1 MPLFLCI
8 NNYMSEILMISDLL
22 DIRARKMKELQF
34 YSEHLEELRLKM
46 LYIQKEIALTNQ
58 IIKMIEAETLI
69 DIGLHV
75 KRTT

>member
-8 NNYMSEILMISDLL
+8 NNCMSEILMISDLL

-34 YSEHLEELRLKM
+34 YSEQLEELRLKM

>member
-8 NNYMSEILMISDLL
+8 NNCMSEILMISDLL

-34 YSEHLEELRLKM
+34 YSDQLEELRIKM
-46 LYIQKEIALTNQ
+46 LYIQKEIELTNQ
-58 IIKMIEAETLI
+58 IIKMIETETLV

>member
-8 NNYMSEILMISDLL
+8 NNCMSDILMISDLL

-34 YSEHLEELRLKM
+34 YSEQLEELRLKM

-58 IIKMIEAETLI
+58 IIKMIEAETVI

>member
-8 NNYMSEILMISDLL
+8 NNRMSEIILISDLL

-34 YSEHLEELRLKM
+34 YSEQLDELRMKM
-46 LYIQKEIALTNQ
+46 LYIQKEIDLTNQ
-58 IIKMIEAETLI
+58 IIKMIETETI
-69 DIGLHV
+69 MDIGLHI

>member
-8 NNYMSEILMISDLL
+8 NNCMSEILMISDLL

-34 YSEHLEELRLKM
+34 YSDQLEELRIKM

>member
-8 NNYMSEILMISDLL
+8 NNCMSEILMISDLL

-34 YSEHLEELRLKM
+34 YSEQLEELRIKM

>member
-8 NNYMSEILMISDLL
+8 NNCMSEILMISDLL

-34 YSEHLEELRLKM
+34 YSDQLEELRIKM
-46 LYIQKEIALTNQ
+46 LYIQKEIELTNQ

>member
-1 MPLFLCI
+1 
-8 NNYMSEILMISDLL
+8 MITDLL

-34 YSEHLEELRLKM
+34 YAEQLDELKVKM
-46 LYIQKEIALTNQ
+46 FYIQKEIELTNQ

-69 DIGLHV
+69 DIGLHI

>member
-8 NNYMSEILMISDLL
+8 NNCMSEILMISDLL

-34 YSEHLEELRLKM
+34 YSDQLEELRIKM
-46 LYIQKEIALTNQ
+46 LYIQKEIELTNQ
-58 IIKMIEAETLI
+58 IIKMIETETLI

>member
-1 MPLFLCI
+1 
-8 NNYMSEILMISDLL
+8 MSEILMISDLL

-34 YSEHLEELRLKM
+34 YSEQLEELRLKM

>member
-8 NNYMSEILMISDLL
+8 NNCMSEILMISDLL

-34 YSEHLEELRLKM
+34 YSDQLEELRIKM
-46 LYIQKEIALTNQ
+46 LYIQKEIDLTNQ
-58 IIKMIEAETLI
+58 IIKMIETETLI

>member
-1 MPLFLCI
+1 
-8 NNYMSEILMISDLL
+8 MSEILMISDLL

-34 YSEHLEELRLKM
+34 YSDQLEELRIKM
-46 LYIQKEIALTNQ
+46 LYIQKEIELTNQ
-58 IIKMIEAETLI
+58 IIKMIETETLI

>member
-8 NNYMSEILMISDLL
+8 NNCMSEILMISDLL

-34 YSEHLEELRLKM
+34 YSDQLEELRIKM
-46 LYIQKEIALTNQ
+46 LYIQKEIDLTNQ
-58 IIKMIEAETLI
+58 IIKMIETETI
-69 DIGLHV
+69 MDIGLHI

>member
-1 MPLFLCI
+1 
-8 NNYMSEILMISDLL
+8 MSEILMITDLL

-34 YSEHLEELRLKM
+34 YAEQLDELKVKM
-46 LYIQKEIALTNQ
+46 FYIQKEIELTNQ

-69 DIGLHV
+69 DIGLHI

>member
-34 YSEHLEELRLKM
+34 YSEQLEELRLKM